1 MKKIK
6 TKLELIKAADKY
18 HRPHKSQ
25 FKRWF
30 SQTMDYVTQL
40 DSHSHK
46 INGREELS
54 LCVRLV
60 EKEEMLHLAAQFRHK
75 SDSNT
80 VLSFPCE
87 DSIPLQLPLLGDIVM
102 CGEMI
107 VNEARNHHLDFKEY
121 WAFLFIHSLL
131 HLLGFNHG
139 EEMEEIENAIMLRN
153 NFSLLHRE
161 SK

>member
-30 SQTMDYVTQL
+30 SQTVDYVAEL
-40 DSHSHK
+40 DHHK
-46 INGREELS
+46 INGRAELE

-60 EKEEMLHLAAQFRHK
+60 EKKEMLHLASQFRHK
-75 SDSNT
+75 SDNNT

-102 CGEMI
+102 CGETI
-107 VNEARNHHLDFKEY
+107 LSEARTHHLDFKDY
-121 WAFLFIHSLL
+121 WAFLFIHSTL
-131 HLLGFNHG
+131 HLLGFSHG
-139 EEMEEIENAIMLRN
+139 KVMQKIENAIMLSN
-153 NFSLLHRE
+153 NLSLFHPDSL
-161 SK
+161 K

>member
-30 SQTMDYVTQL
+30 SQTVDHVAKL
-40 DSHSHK
+40 DNHK
-46 INGREELS
+46 IHGRTELE

-60 EKEEMLHLAAQFRHK
+60 EKEEMLHLAAQFRHN

-80 VLSFPCE
+80 VLSFPCD

-102 CGEMI
+102 CGEI
-107 VNEARNHHLDFKEY
+107 ILNDARSHHLDFKEY
-121 WAFLFIHSLL
+121 WAFSFIHATL

-139 EEMEEIENAIMLRN
+139 KEMEKIENAMMLSN
-153 NFSLLHRE
+153 NFSLFHPD
-161 SK
+161 